1 MRHRMQVALQVML
14 ALVACLL
21 GIATNY
27 ATSTDDAPW
36 ALELIRRGSVPAI
49 GLLVV
54 AMVVGQVVVYRLE
67 NPAPAQADWPRNRI
81 PYPGLDAY
89 DEDEAAVYFGREAQA
104 AELTR
109 RLHATASRPADRFLL
124 LTGASGSGK
133 SSLVRAGVL
142 PRLRRR
148 RWTIVPAFS
157 PGSNPLHSLAASLA
171 VAGGGRESADVVL
184 RRLRQGPGNLAAELS
199 RLRGGQFRRVL
210 LVVDQFEELVTLA
223 GEREQAQFLETLH
236 TCLRQEPSV
245 RVLATCRVDLLGR
258 LLGTGHA
265 RLLQHPVA
273 IGTLTRAQLAQVVE
287 RPGAL
292 VDISFAPGLVET
304 IVDDTGTDDAL
315 PLLAYLLQ
323 ELYFACGPGGTVTE
337 EAYRQLGG
345 VAGALARQADNTVA
359 ALAVPDGI
367 EFALRVLLK
376 FVTLEERDLARRPV
390 RLSELTVQER
400 YVVDA
405 FIDARLIRTDT
416 AEGTAADPGGRG
428 DAYAEVTHEALFRQ
442 WAPLRQEAEARAER
456 LRERAELERWAADW
470 ERSGRSVDY
479 LLTGERLAV
488 AQRWLAAL
496 EEAGQASAPAR
507 AIVDASQR
515 RDLAFLSRV
524 SDSIGRQVLASAE
537 TEPEQALLLSLAA
550 LGECAPTPAA
560 RRGLLT
566 ALAASHL
573 RTRLDGH
580 ADTVRDVAWSADG
593 RLLATASR
601 DGTARVYD
609 AESGRSLCVLPCDGA
624 MVESVSF
631 SPDATRLAT
640 AGRDQVV
647 RVWDVAS
654 GEPVRQLTGA
664 GDIGRQVAWSP
675 DGLWIAATFKD
686 QVARVWEA
694 DTGRLV
700 HELRGHTGDVWG
712 VAWSPDG
719 SRLATASHDRTVIVW
734 DAATAA
740 ATTTLTGHTEFVE
753 GIAWSPDG
761 ESLATGSGDHTAR
774 IWDARTG
781 ALRLLLRGHTDYVW
795 NPAFS
800 PDGRLLTTP
809 SSDRTVRVVRTEDAK
824 EVAVLRGHTD
834 TVWTVVW
841 SPSGTRLATASTD
854 GTARVWDLRPQGAEA
869 VLLQGHEGPVNQAVW
884 SGDGSILAT
893 ASDDGTARIWS
904 ADSGAPSGPVTA
916 LGERVWSVAWAPH
929 GGRIALGTA
938 DGLFRVVDGV
948 GHTVFELH
956 GEPVEGCSWSP
967 DARRIATGGH
977 DGTVRLLSAV
987 DGTELRKLTGHQ
999 DWVGRVAWSPS
1010 GRKLASCSD
1019 DRTCRL
1025 WDTTDGTQLTVL
1037 RGHGNYVED
1046 AAWSPDEE
1054 RVATASGDWTA
1065 AVWDAATGRRLDVLK
1080 GHKGRV
1086 RAVAWSPDGLRIA
1099 TGSDDRTVR
1108 LWSAT
1113 TFEEF
1118 AVIGVHRDKVTSV
1131 AWSADGTRLLTA
1143 SADGTARV
1151 WPADPDYDRL
1161 EARARG
1167 RVFRTLDAEERR
1179 QHLLPPD
1186 PAPASGQ

>member
-1 MRHRMQVALQVML
+1 MVLQILL

-36 ALELIRRGSVPAI
+36 ALEVIRRGSVPAI
-49 GLLVV
+49 GLLIV
-54 AMVVGQVVVYRLE
+54 AMVIGQAVVYRLE
-67 NPAPAQADWPRNRI
+67 NPAPERTEWPRDRI

-89 DEDEAAVYFGREAQA
+89 SEEEAAVYFGREAQA

-109 RLHATASRPADRFLL
+109 RLHASAPGPADRFLL

-148 RWTIVPAFS
+148 RWTIVPTFS
-157 PGSNPLHSLAASLA
+157 PGSNPLHALAASLA
-171 VAGGGRESADVVL
+171 VAGGGREPAGAVL
-184 RRLRQGPGNLAAELS
+184 RRLRHGPESLGSELS
-199 RLRGGQFRRVL
+199 RLRGGQFQRVL
-210 LVVDQFEELVTLA
+210 LVIDQFEELVTLA
-223 GEREQAQFLETLH
+223 SEREQAQFLETLH
-236 TCLRQEPSV
+236 ACLRQEPSV

-258 LLGTGHA
+258 LLGTDHA
-265 RLLQHPVA
+265 QLLQHPVA
-273 IGTLTRAQLAQVVE
+273 LGTLNRAQLAQVVE
-287 RPGAL
+287 RPAAL
-292 VDISFAPGLVET
+292 VGMSFAPGLVET

-337 EAYRQLGG
+337 ETYRQLGG
-345 VAGALARQADNTVA
+345 VAGALARQADSTVA
-359 ALAVPDGI
+359 ALSTPDGI
-367 EFALRVLLK
+367 DFALRVLLR

-390 RLSELTVQER
+390 RLSELTDRER

-405 FIDARLIRTDT
+405 FIDARLIRSDT
-416 AEGTAADPGGRG
+416 VEGAAG

-470 ERSGRSVDY
+470 ERSGRSADY

-507 AIVDASQR
+507 ALVDASQR

-524 SDSIGRQVLASAE
+524 SDSIGHQVLTGAE
-537 TEPEQALLLSLAA
+537 TEPERALLLSLAA

-560 RRGLLT
+560 RRGLMA
-566 ALAASHL
+566 ALAAGHA
-573 RTRLDGH
+573 RIRLDGH
-580 ADTVRDVAWSADG
+580 ADTVRDIAWSADG

-601 DGTARVYD
+601 DGTARVYE
-609 AESGRSLCVLPCDGA
+609 AESGRQLCVLPCDGA

-631 SPDATRLAT
+631 SPDGSRLAT

-675 DGLWIAATFKD
+675 DGTRIAATFKD
-686 QVARVWEA
+686 QVTRMWEA
-694 DTGRLV
+694 GTGRPV
-700 HELRGHTGDVWG
+700 QELRGHTGDVWG
-712 VAWSPDG
+712 VAWAPDG

-734 DAATAA
+734 DAATGA

-761 ESLATGSGDHTAR
+761 ECLATGSGDHTAR

-800 PDGRLLTTP
+800 PDGRLLATP
-809 SSDRTVRVVRTEDAK
+809 SSDRTVRIVRTEDAK

-834 TVWTVVW
+834 TVWTVTW

-854 GTARVWDLRPQGAEA
+854 GTGRVWDLQPQGAES
-869 VLLQGHEGPVNQAVW
+869 VLVQGHDGPVNQAVW
-884 SGDGSILAT
+884 ADDGTRLAT
-893 ASDDGTARIWS
+893 ASDDGTMRVWS
-904 ADSGAPSGPVTA
+904 AESGAPAGPVTA
-916 LGERVWSVAWAPH
+916 PGERVWSLAWAPH
-929 GGRIALGTA
+929 GDRLALSTA
-938 DGLFRVVDGV
+938 DGLFRVLDGT
-948 GHTVFELH
+948 GGTVFDLH
-956 GEPVEGCSWSP
+956 GAPVEGCSWSP

-977 DGTVRLLSAV
+977 DGTVRVLSAV

-1010 GRKLASCSD
+1010 GGKLASCSD

-1025 WDTTDGTQLTVL
+1025 WDTSDGTQLTVL

-1046 AAWSPDEE
+1046 VAWSPEE
-1054 RVATASGDWTA
+1054 TRVATASGDWTA
-1065 AVWDAATGRRLDVLK
+1065 AVWDAATGRRIDVLK
-1080 GHKGRV
+1080 GHEGRV
-1086 RAVAWSPDGLRIA
+1086 RAVAWSPDGRRIA

-1113 TFEEF
+1113 TLEEL
-1118 AVIGVHRDKVTSV
+1118 AVIGVHRDKVMSV
-1131 AWSADGTRLLTA
+1131 EWSGDGTRLLTA

-1186 PAPASGQ
+1186 PAGGQ

>member
-1 MRHRMQVALQVML
+1 MVLQILL

-36 ALELIRRGSVPAI
+36 ALEVIRRGSVPAI
-49 GLLVV
+49 GLLIV
-54 AMVVGQVVVYRLE
+54 AMVIGQVVVYRLE
-67 NPAPAQADWPRNRI
+67 NPAPAQTEWPRDRI

-89 DEDEAAVYFGREAQA
+89 SEEEAAVYFGREAQA
-104 AELTR
+104 TELTR
-109 RLHATASRPADRFLL
+109 RLHASAPGPADRFLL

-148 RWTIVPAFS
+148 RWTIVPTFS
-157 PGSNPLHSLAASLA
+157 PGSNPLHALAASLA
-171 VAGGGRESADVVL
+171 VAGGGRESAGAVL
-184 RRLRQGPGNLAAELS
+184 RRLRHGPESLGSELS
-199 RLRGGQFRRVL
+199 RLRGGQFQRVL
-210 LVVDQFEELVTLA
+210 LVIDQFEELVTLA
-223 GEREQAQFLETLH
+223 SEREQAQFLETLH
-236 TCLRQEPSV
+236 ACLRQEPSV

-258 LLGTGHA
+258 LLGTDHA
-265 RLLQHPVA
+265 QLLQHPVA
-273 IGTLTRAQLAQVVE
+273 LGTLNRAQLAQVVE
-287 RPGAL
+287 RPAAL
-292 VDISFAPGLVET
+292 VGMSFAPGLVET

-337 EAYRQLGG
+337 ETYRQLGG
-345 VAGALARQADNTVA
+345 VAGALARQADSTVA
-359 ALAVPDGI
+359 ALSTPDGI
-367 EFALRVLLK
+367 DFALRVLLR

-390 RLSELTVQER
+390 RLSELTDRER

-405 FIDARLIRTDT
+405 FIDARLIRSDT
-416 AEGTAADPGGRG
+416 VEGAVG

-442 WAPLRQEAEARAER
+442 WAPLRQEVEARAER

-470 ERSGRSVDY
+470 ERSGRSADY

-507 AIVDASQR
+507 ALVDASQR

-524 SDSIGRQVLASAE
+524 SDSIGRQVLTGAE
-537 TEPEQALLLSLAA
+537 TEPERALLLSLAA
-550 LGECAPTPAA
+550 LDECAPTPAA
-560 RRGLLT
+560 RRGLMA
-566 ALAASHL
+566 ALAAGHA
-573 RTRLDGH
+573 RIRLDGH
-580 ADTVRDVAWSADG
+580 ADTVRDIAWSADG

-601 DGTARVYD
+601 DGTARMYQ
-609 AESGRSLCVLPCDGA
+609 AESGRQLCVLPCDGA

-631 SPDATRLAT
+631 SPDGSRLAT

-654 GEPVRQLTGA
+654 GAPVRQLTGA

-675 DGLWIAATFKD
+675 DGTRVAATFKD
-686 QVARVWEA
+686 QVTRVWEA
-694 DTGRLV
+694 DTGCLV
-700 HELRGHTGDVWG
+700 QELRGHTGDVWG
-712 VAWSPDG
+712 VAWAPDG

-734 DAATAA
+734 DAATGA

-761 ESLATGSGDHTAR
+761 ECLATGSGDHTAR

-800 PDGRLLTTP
+800 PDGRLLATP
-809 SSDRTVRVVRTEDAK
+809 SSDRTVRIVRTEDAK

-854 GTARVWDLRPQGAEA
+854 GTGRVWDLQPQGAES
-869 VLLQGHEGPVNQAVW
+869 VLVQGHDGPVNQAVW
-884 SGDGSILAT
+884 SGDGTRLAT
-893 ASDDGTARIWS
+893 ASDDGTLRVWS
-904 ADSGAPSGPVTA
+904 ARSGAPAGPVATP
-916 LGERVWSVAWAPH
+916 GERVWSLAWAPH
-929 GGRIALGTA
+929 GDRLALSAA
-938 DGLFRVVDGV
+938 DGLFRVLDGT
-948 GHTVFELH
+948 GSTVFDLH
-956 GEPVEGCSWSP
+956 GAPVEGCSWSP

-977 DGTVRLLSAV
+977 DGTVRVMSAV

-1010 GRKLASCSD
+1010 GGKLASCSD

-1025 WDTTDGTQLTVL
+1025 WDTSDGTQLTVL

-1065 AVWDAATGRRLDVLK
+1065 AVWDAATGRRIDVLK
-1080 GHKGRV
+1080 GHEGRV
-1086 RAVAWSPDGLRIA
+1086 RAVAWSPDGRRIA
-1099 TGSDDRTVR
+1099 TGADDRTVR

-1113 TFEEF
+1113 TLEEL
-1118 AVIGVHRDKVTSV
+1118 AVIGVHRAKVTSV
-1131 AWSADGTRLLTA
+1131 AWSRDGTLLLTA

-1186 PAPASGQ
+1186 PAGGQ

>member
-1 MRHRMQVALQVML
+1 MVLQILL

-36 ALELIRRGSVPAI
+36 ALEVIRRGSVPAI
-49 GLLVV
+49 GLLIV

-67 NPAPAQADWPRNRI
+67 NPAPEQTEWPRDRI

-89 DEDEAAVYFGREAQA
+89 SEEEAAVYFGREVQA

-109 RLHATASRPADRFLL
+109 RLHASAPVPADRFLL

-157 PGSNPLHSLAASLA
+157 PGSNPLHALAASLA
-171 VAGGGRESADVVL
+171 VAGGGRESAGAVL
-184 RRLRQGPGNLAAELS
+184 RRLRHGPESLGSELS
-199 RLRGGQFRRVL
+199 RLRAGQFQRVL
-210 LVVDQFEELVTLA
+210 LVIDQFEELVTLA
-223 GEREQAQFLETLH
+223 GEREQAQFLEMLH
-236 TCLRQEPSV
+236 VCLRQEPSV

-258 LLGTGHA
+258 LLGTDHA
-265 RLLQHPVA
+265 QLLQHPVA
-273 IGTLTRAQLAQVVE
+273 LGTLNRAQLAQVVE
-287 RPGAL
+287 RPAAL
-292 VDISFAPGLVET
+292 VGMSFAPGLVET

-323 ELYFACGPGGTVTE
+323 ELYFACGPGCVVTE
-337 EAYRQLGG
+337 ETYRQLGG
-345 VAGALARQADNTVA
+345 VAGALARQADSTVA
-359 ALAVPDGI
+359 ALSVPDGI
-367 EFALRVLLK
+367 DFALRVLLR

-390 RLSELTVQER
+390 RLSELTDRER

-405 FIDARLIRTDT
+405 FIDARLIRSDT
-416 AEGTAADPGGRG
+416 VEGAGG

-442 WAPLRQEAEARAER
+442 WAPLRQEVEARAEQ

-470 ERSGRSVDY
+470 ERSGRSADY

-488 AQRWLAAL
+488 AQRWLVVL

-507 AIVDASQR
+507 ALVDASQR

-524 SDSIGRQVLASAE
+524 SDSIGRQVLTGAE
-537 TEPEQALLLSLAA
+537 AEPERALLLSLAA
-550 LGECAPTPAA
+550 LGECASTPAA
-560 RRGLLT
+560 RRGLMA
-566 ALAASHL
+566 ALAAGHA
-573 RTRLDGH
+573 RIRLDGH
-580 ADTVRDVAWSADG
+580 MDTVRDIAWSADG

-609 AESGRSLCVLPCDGA
+609 AASGRSLCVLPCDGA

-631 SPDATRLAT
+631 SPDAARLAT
-640 AGRDQVV
+640 VGRDQVV

-664 GDIGRQVAWSP
+664 GGIGRQVAWSP
-675 DGLWIAATFKD
+675 DGTRVAATFKD
-686 QVARVWEA
+686 EVVRVWEA

-700 HELRGHTGDVWG
+700 RELRGHTGDVWG
-712 VAWSPDG
+712 VAWAPDG

-734 DAATAA
+734 DAATGA

-753 GIAWSPDG
+753 GVAWSPDG
-761 ESLATGSGDHTAR
+761 ECLATGSGDCTAR

-781 ALRLLLRGHTDYVW
+781 TLRLLLRGHTDYVW

-800 PDGRLLTTP
+800 PDSRLLATP
-809 SSDRTVRVVRTEDAK
+809 SSDRTVRIVRTEDAK

-854 GTARVWDLRPQGAEA
+854 GTGRVWDLRPQGAES
-869 VLLQGHEGPVNQAVW
+869 VLVQGHDGPVNQAVW
-884 SGDGSILAT
+884 SGDGARLAT
-893 ASDDGTARIWS
+893 ASDDGTVRVWS
-904 ADSGAPSGPVTA
+904 ARSGAPAGPVTTP
-916 LGERVWSVAWAPH
+916 GERVWSLAWAPH
-929 GGRIALGTA
+929 GDRLALSTA
-938 DGLFRVVDGV
+938 DGLFRVLDGT
-948 GHTVFELH
+948 GGTVFDVR
-956 GEPVEGCSWSP
+956 GAPVEGCSWSP

-977 DGTVRLLSAV
+977 DGTVRVLSAV

-1010 GRKLASCSD
+1010 GGKLASCSD

-1025 WDTTDGTQLTVL
+1025 WDTSDGTQLTVL
-1037 RGHGNYVED
+1037 RGHGNYVEEV
-1046 AAWSPDEE
+1046 AWSPDET

-1065 AVWDAATGRRLDVLK
+1065 AVWDAVTGRRVDVLK
-1080 GHKGRV
+1080 GHEGRV
-1086 RAVAWSPDGLRIA
+1086 RAIAWSPDGRRIA

-1113 TFEEF
+1113 TLEEL
-1118 AVIGVHRDKVTSV
+1118 AVVGVHRDKVTSV
-1131 AWSADGTRLLTA
+1131 AWSRDGTLLLTA

-1186 PAPASGQ
+1186 PSGQ

>member
-1 MRHRMQVALQVML
+1 MRHRLQVVLQVML

-27 ATSTDDAPW
+27 ATDTDRAPW
-36 ALELIRRGSVPAI
+36 LLEIIRRSSVPAI

-54 AMVVGQVVVYRLE
+54 AMVVGQVVAYRLE
-67 NPAPAQADWPRNRI
+67 NPAPAPTEWPRDRI
-81 PYPGLDAY
+81 PYPGLDSY
-89 DEDEAAVYFGREAQA
+89 DEDEAPVYFGREAQA
-104 AELTR
+104 AELAR
-109 RLHATASRPADRFLL
+109 RLHLAASCPADRFLL

-133 SSLVRAGVL
+133 SSLVKAGVL

-157 PGSNPLHSLAASLA
+157 PGANPLGALAASLA
-171 VAGGGRESADVVL
+171 VAGGGREPVGTVL
-184 RRLRQGPGNLAAELS
+184 RRLRQGPDGLIAEVS
-199 RLRGGQFRRVL
+199 RLRGGRFRRVL
-210 LVVDQFEELVTLA
+210 LVIDQFEELVTLA
-223 GEREQAQFLETLH
+223 GEREQAQFLEALH
-236 TCLRQEPSV
+236 ACLRQEPAV

-258 LLGTGHA
+258 LLATDHA
-265 RLLQHPVA
+265 QFLQHPVV
-273 IGTLTRAQLAQVVE
+273 IGTLSRAQLAQVVE

-292 VDISFAPGLVET
+292 VGISFAPGLVET
-304 IVDDTGTDDAL
+304 VVDDTGTDDAL

-323 ELYFACGPGGTVTE
+323 ELYFLCGPDGTVTE
-337 EAYRQLGG
+337 EMYRQLGG
-345 VAGALARQADNTVA
+345 VAGALSRQADNTVA
-359 ALAVPDGI
+359 ALGSPDGI
-367 EFALRVLLK
+367 ESVLRVLLK
-376 FVTLEERDLARRPV
+376 FVTLEERGLARRPV
-390 RLSELTVQER
+390 RLSELAEQER

-405 FIDARLIRTDT
+405 FIDARLIRSDT
-416 AEGTAADPGGRG
+416 AESTAGGAGGRRE
-428 DAYAEVTHEALFRQ
+428 AYAEVTHEALFRQ

-470 ERSGRSVDY
+470 ERSARSVDY

-488 AQRWLAAL
+488 AQRWLVAL
-496 EEAGQASAPAR
+496 EEAGQTSASAR
-507 AIVDASQR
+507 ALVDASQR

-537 TEPEQALLLSLAA
+537 TEPERALLLSLAA
-550 LGECAPTPAA
+550 LGECAPTPSA
-560 RRGLLT
+560 RRGLMT

-573 RTRLDGH
+573 SIRLDGH
-580 ADTVRDVAWSADG
+580 SDMVRDIAWSADG
-593 RLLATASR
+593 RMLATASR
-601 DGTARVYD
+601 DGTARVFD
-609 AESGRSLCVLPCDGA
+609 ARSGRPLSVLPCDGA

-631 SPDATRLAT
+631 SPDSTRVAT

-647 RVWDVAS
+647 RLWDAVT
-654 GEPVRQLTGA
+654 GEPVRQLGGA

-675 DGLWIAATFKD
+675 DGLRIAATFKD
-686 QVARVWEA
+686 QVVRVWEA
-694 DTGRLV
+694 GTGRLV

-712 VAWSPDG
+712 VTWAPGG

-734 DAATAA
+734 DAATGSI
-740 ATTTLTGHTEFVE
+740 TTTLTGHTEFVE

-761 ESLATGSGDHTAR
+761 ELLATGSGDHTAR

-800 PDGRLLTTP
+800 PDGRMLATP

-834 TVWTVVW
+834 TVWAVAW
-841 SPSGTRLATASTD
+841 CPSGDHLATASTD
-854 GTARVWDLRPQGAEA
+854 GTGGVWDLRPRGAES
-869 VLLQGHEGPVNQAVW
+869 VLVHGHDGPVNQAVW
-884 SGDGSILAT
+884 SGDGSRLAT
-893 ASDDGTARIWS
+893 ASDDGTARVW
-904 ADSGAPSGPVTA
+904 DTDGGAPAGPVIT
-916 LGERVWSVAWAPH
+916 LDERVWSVAWAPH
-929 GGRIALGTA
+929 GDRLALSAA
-938 DGLFRVVDGV
+938 DGVFRVVDGA
-948 GHTVFELH
+948 GGTVFELR
-956 GEPVEGCSWSP
+956 GEPVEGCAWSP

-977 DGTVRLLSAV
+977 DGTVRVLSAV

-999 DWVGRVAWSPS
+999 DWVGRVAWSPD

-1025 WDTTDGTQLTVL
+1025 WDTADGTQLTVL

-1046 AAWSPDEE
+1046 AAWSPDEA

-1065 AVWDAATGRRLDVLK
+1065 AVWDAATGRRIDVLK
-1080 GHKGRV
+1080 GHEGRV
-1086 RAVAWSPDGLRIA
+1086 RAVSWSPDGRRIA

-1108 LWSAT
+1108 VWSAA
-1113 TFEEF
+1113 TFEEV
-1118 AVIGVHRDKVTSV
+1118 AVVGVHRDKVTSV
-1131 AWSADGTRLLTA
+1131 AWSPDGTRLLTA

-1167 RVFRTLDAEERR
+1167 RVFRTLSEEERR
-1179 QHLLPPD
+1179 QHLLPPES
-1186 PAPASGQ
+1186 A